1 MNRQKDLKKET
12 QAQAQKEQQAQKK
25 MLEEQLKQKLDEIK
39 DEVTQLRRDVDAL
52 ALAPWTTRSD
62 DDLNT
67 Y

>member
-1 MNRQKDLKKET
+1 
-12 QAQAQKEQQAQKK
+12 

-62 DDLNT
+62 DDEYPKRACLRPV
-67 Y
+67 